1 MSFENKNEKQFNF
14 NQIKGIVTEINAG
27 EIFSSITLTVGHE
40 TKRYINVVF
49 KTTIL
54 ESIKE
59 KIQIE
64 DKVSVKYY
72 LASYNNFSKWKTLA
86 HLLFIDKI
94 HIIA

>member
-54 ESIKE
+54 ESIKA

-64 DKVSVKYY
+64 DKVAVKYY

>member
-1 MSFENKNEKQFNF
+1 MNFENKNEKQLNF
-14 NQIKGIVTEINAG
+14 NQIKGIVTEINEG
-27 EIFSSITLTVGHE
+27 EIFSSITLSVGHE

-54 ESIKE
+54 DSIKS
-59 KIQIE
+59 KVQIE

>member
-64 DKVSVKYY
+64 DKVAVKYY

-86 HLLFIDKI
+86 HLLFINKI

>member
-64 DKVSVKYY
+64 DKVAVKYY

>member
-27 EIFSSITLTVGHE
+27 EIFSPITLTVGHE

-64 DKVSVKYY
+64 DKVAVKYY

>member
-1 MSFENKNEKQFNF
+1 MNFENKNEKQLNF
-14 NQIKGIVTEINAG
+14 NQIKGIVTEINEG
-27 EIFSSITLTVGHE
+27 EIFSSITLNVGHE

-54 ESIKE
+54 DSIKS
-59 KIQIE
+59 KVQIE
-64 DKVSVKYY
+64 DKVAVKYY